1 MDPNQGVEQK
11 PNSITPD
18 AASTIDNYNQL
29 GQQLRRANTLSELG
43 QQLSK
48 VAEIAEALT
57 LRESDDW
64 FDAHTVKRNMKEIK
78 KYADDFNKYAK
89 EADTLH
95 QRITA
100 LYDDM
105 GHGLQRYFNIKDI
118 ASEEG
123 PVNVAGPTPPP
134 NPSEPEIKESAPTA
148 SDKSKEEKLLMVFN
162 HIRLQKNPWKINGQM
177 VSPAQAEQVVRICKK
192 LRPDDAKKLMGKPM
206 ADILRM
212 ASTVKLE
219 NSQ

>member
-1 MDPNQGVEQK
+1 MNPKNVEQT

-48 VAEIAEALT
+48 VAEVAEGLT
-57 LRESDDW
+57 LREADDW
-64 FDAHTVKRNMKEIK
+64 FDSHTVKRNMKEIK

-89 EADTLH
+89 DADVLH

-105 GHGLQRYFNIKDI
+105 GHGLQRYFNIKDLTTEGG
-118 ASEEG
+118 SEE
-123 PVNVAGPTPPP
+123 ASLPPQ
-134 NPSEPEIKESAPTA
+134 NPSEPEIKESASVSP
-148 SDKSKEEKLLMVFN
+148 DKEEKLLMVFN
-162 HIRLQKNPWKINGQM
+162 HIRLQKNPWKINGAQ
-177 VSPAQAEQVVRICKK
+177 VTPAQAEQVVRTCKK
-192 LRPDDAKKLMGKPM
+192 LRPEDAKKLMEKPM
-206 ADILRM
+206 SDILRM
-212 ASTVKLE
+212 VSTVTLE
-219 NSQ
+219 NSR